1 MPGAFRERHGFS
13 FPSLSAYASSAGRY
27 HPSDISMKIT
37 LIILGCLVVA
47 GATFE
52 IVCRIGGK
60 REKERFDKMSP
71 EERFRYQNDM
81 RKAEL

>member
-1 MPGAFRERHGFS
+1 
-13 FPSLSAYASSAGRY
+13 
-27 HPSDISMKIT
+27 MKIM

-60 REKERFDKMSP
+60 RENERFDKMSP
-71 EERFRYQNDM
+71 DERFRYQNDM